1 MPFQGFPEGKARQ
14 IRIPEAFFRQLLPQ
28 IDHLDELKL
37 TLYVFWRLERMEGA
51 FRFLHFRDLLHDA
64 DLLGAFGATPSQAQV
79 ALADALERAVRR
91 GTLLQAAVSVEG
103 GEEQLIFLNS
113 PRGRAAVESIQ
124 RGEWRFTG
132 DPQQPL
138 TIYQERPNIFQMYE
152 SNLGPLTPMIADALR
167 DAETTYPAE
176 WIEDAI
182 RIAVERNKRSW
193 RYVDAILRRWQQEG
207 RHDRKEKGQDRRDS
221 EEARRRYAEWEK

>member
-51 FRFLHFRDLLHDA
+51 FRFLRFRDLLHDA

-91 GTLLQAAVSVEG
+91 GTLLQATVSVEG

>member
-51 FRFLHFRDLLHDA
+51 FRFLRFRDLLHDA
-64 DLLGAFGATPSQAQV
+64 DLLGAFGATPAQAQA